1 MSRRGSLDLVQ
12 EGESVSWEPGSC
24 KDVSRQRALGTRA
37 QGASTH
43 TQGCRGRRGGE
54 KGGGGLATALEGA
67 AEEQTAI
74 QTQPCGF
81 WSVMNLSG
89 GSCFVVPADS

>member
-12 EGESVSWEPGSC
+12 EGESLSWEPGSC
-24 KDVSRQRALGTRA
+24 KDVSRQQALGTRA
-37 QGASTH
+37 A
-43 TQGCRGRRGGE
+43 RGGE
-54 KGGGGLATALEGA
+54 EGKKEVGAWPQPWKAA

-89 GSCFVVPADS
+89 EGPAS